1 MRAYRNYILTMGLV
15 WAASLVLFV
24 LVYFFAISPRLKVKA
39 LLLKESAQKKQMY
52 EASLNAATE
61 ESKKELADEIE
72 RLKVRLSDYAVE
84 FEESA
89 NLTFDISRI
98 AADKQVSSFTI
109 KATNQTRDSE
119 QEWSKD
125 LQENRI
131 AISFESN
138 FRQFATFLNAVE
150 RHRPV
155 IFVDKFKVSRGR
167 QDNALHRADMD
178 LSMFVRKR
186 PEG

>member
-1 MRAYRNYILTMGLV
+1 MGLV

-24 LVYFFAISPRLKVKA
+24 LVYFFVIAPRMKVKA
-39 LLLKESAQKKQMY
+39 QLLKESAEKKQVY

-61 ESKKELADEIE
+61 ESKKKLAGEVEI
-72 RLKVRLSDYAVE
+72 LKSKLSDYAVE
-84 FEESA
+84 FEEST

-109 KATNQTRDSE
+109 RATDQARGPDQLGFKN
-119 QEWSKD
+119 

-131 AISFESN
+131 TISFESG
-138 FRQFATFLNAVE
+138 FREFATFLNAVE

-155 IFVDKFKVSRGR
+155 VFVDRFKVSRGEG
-167 QDNALHRADMD
+167 DKALNKVDMD
-178 LSMFVRKR
+178 LSIFVRKR
-186 PEG
+186 SEG

>member
-1 MRAYRNYILTMGLV
+1 MGLV
-15 WAASLVLFV
+15 WAASFVLFV
-24 LVYFFAISPRLKVKA
+24 PVYLFVISPRSQVKA
-39 LLLKESAQKKQMY
+39 LLVKESAEKKQMY

-61 ESKKELADEIE
+61 ESKKKLADEIE
-72 RLKVRLSDYAVE
+72 SLKSKLSDYAVE

-109 KATNQTRDSE
+109 KATDQAGDSGQLGSE
-119 QEWSKD
+119 N
-125 LQENRI
+125 LQENHI

-138 FRQFATFLNAVE
+138 FRRFAAFLNAIE

-155 IFVDKFKVSRGR
+155 IFVDRFRMLRGEQGVASHKV
-167 QDNALHRADMD
+167 DMD
-178 LSMFVRKR
+178 LSIFVRKR